1 MSEQKIELVRT
12 MDIQDS
18 LARIGSKFAL
28 LIIGLSALRYGG
40 VEKTP
45 HRRNLVLDFFREVQN
60 LVNLF
65 EPSNE
70 EKIAQDLASFEGE
83 PVIKVE

>member
-1 MSEQKIELVRT
+1 MSETNRDMVKT

-28 LIIGLSALRYGG
+28 LIIGLSALQYGG

-45 HRRNLVLDFFREVQN
+45 RRRSLVLDFFREVQN

-65 EPSNE
+65 EPSDD

-83 PVIKVE
+83 PTIKVE

>member
-18 LARIGSKFAL
+18 LARIMAKLAL
-28 LIIGLSALRYGG
+28 LIVGLSALQFGG

-45 HRRNLVLDFFREVQN
+45 YRVSVVQDLFNEVANLVS
-60 LVNLF
+60 LF
-65 EPSNE
+65 EPSDE

-83 PVIKVE
+83 PAIKVE